1 MAQPQGM
8 FTIVRAARLLAG
20 MAGLLPLWI
29 LLISTAVGVFARNA
43 EEFYPGLTLFA
54 TNLTAFAIISAIWL
68 LLALTWHRE
77 EWIVRL
83 SLGLTVGVMAYTV
96 AVGSTPGR
104 PPQLYWLILASASI
118 PATVLAARVLRAHA
132 VRDFLLA
139 SLVLIVAW
147 DVITFGRVALMTQ
160 KPDVT
165 LGATVASSPALPN
178 IYHFVFDAFQNDVF
192 RDVSLETATAD
203 LAGFTWFRNTAA
215 TCADTVNA
223 LAEIFSSSDADRF
236 LWTQPDWT
244 TRRDAFYRD
253 AHVGPDSLK
262 PRLKRLGY
270 HTVGHVFYATQYAHF
285 SDGFDTFVPHRAYVE
300 GAPAK
305 LDDHRLFFNLWLVS
319 ILPPQI
325 SDRFVPNIASQR
337 LTGRATLS
345 RFPSL
350 VSYGAVAKFIGEE
363 YSQPASG
370 RYVFFHVLLPHKPY
384 VFSESCDTDEKDWGD
399 TPSDGAVRGQYGC
412 TQSLIRDI
420 IDTLKRIDRFDD
432 SMIIVQGD
440 HGDGFRR
447 DSSGQYQRVIDRD
460 VPDTF
465 TRPVLL
471 VKPPRSAAALPL
483 RISDFPARAPDVAR
497 TILARVDP
505 AGAGNM
511 KGVDLLA
518 ETGQTVPRTRFF
530 YWETETHTLR
540 YQIDVE
546 GGIAGRDTLK
556 MNAATP

>member
-1 MAQPQGM
+1 ML
-8 FTIVRAARLLAG
+8 TKVKSARLLTG
-20 MAGLLPLWI
+20 IAGLLPLWI

-43 EEFYPGLTLFA
+43 EEFYPAVALFA
-54 TNLTAFAIISAIWL
+54 TNLKVFAVLAGMWL
-68 LLALTWHRE
+68 LVTVLWLRE
-77 EWIVRL
+77 DWTVRL
-83 SLGLTVGVMAYTV
+83 SLGLTVGVLAHTI
-96 AVGSTPGR
+96 AAGRTPGQ

-118 PATVLAARVLRAHA
+118 PATVFAARVLRAHA

-147 DVITFGRVALMTQ
+147 DVFAFGRVALMTP
-160 KPDVT
+160 KPGIT
-165 LGATVASSPALPN
+165 LGATATSSHALPN

-192 RDVSLETATAD
+192 RDVSLETATPD

-236 LWTQPDWT
+236 LWTRPDWT
-244 TRRDAFYRD
+244 TRRDAFHRD
-253 AHVGPDSLK
+253 AHVGRDSLK

-270 HTVGHVFYATQYAHF
+270 HTVGHVFYPTQYAYF
-285 SDGFDTFVPHRAYVE
+285 SEGFDTFVPHYAYVE

-305 LDDHRLFFNLWLVS
+305 LDDRRLFFNLWLVS
-319 ILPPQI
+319 VLPPQL
-325 SDRFVPNIASQR
+325 SGRFVPNIASQR
-337 LTGRATLS
+337 LTGRATMS

-370 RYVFFHVLLPHKPY
+370 RYVFFHVLLPHKPFI
-384 VFSESCDTDEKDWGD
+384 FSESCDTDEKDWGD
-399 TPSDGAVRGQYGC
+399 TPSDAAVRGQYGC
-412 TQSLIRDI
+412 AQSLIRDI
-420 IDTLKRIDRFDD
+420 IETLKRIDRFDA

-440 HGDGFRR
+440 HGDGLRK

-471 VKPPRSAAALPL
+471 VKPPSEAGALPL
-483 RISDFPARAPDVAR
+483 RVSNFPARAPDVAR

-505 AGAGNM
+505 SGAGNM

-518 ETGQTVPRTRFF
+518 EASQTALRRRFF

-540 YQIDVE
+540 YQIHVD